1 MWKNKFMRK
10 KISNHKYLL
19 SLYSRVDEFLSDED
33 VALHDL
39 PNIIVFFC
47 TVAEKILKIKLY
59 NQNPMLVFDGS
70 RIKDDNSI
78 SIIALKKEK
87 DIETLRIENIINRFS
102 IVFRGIFTSDELQA
116 LRDLYYIR
124 NCFVHGYKTDD
135 KIDFDTEDILKKM
148 GTVWE
153 KITKQAIILFGK
165 DIIKENK
172 PKKKYSEEEL
182 EKVLTEEVKKKIQ
195 WIKHTFEYF
204 PYEGKNLTSSLSFS
218 DNERCPRCGYYNF
231 SKDRRANEI
240 ESFVFIDEPRSY
252 INNDFADLYKCKKC
266 NLELTQ
272 KEYEIAKKIKGV

>member
-1 MWKNKFMRK
+1 MRK

-33 VALHDL
+33 VAQHDL

-47 TVAEKILKIKLY
+47 TVTEKILKIKLY
-59 NQNPMLVFDGS
+59 NKNPILVFDGS
-70 RIKDDNSI
+70 RVKDDNSI

-102 IVFRGIFTSDELQA
+102 MVFRNIFTSDELQA
-116 LRDLYYIR
+116 LRDLYHIR

-195 WIKHTFEYF
+195 GTKYSFGQY
-204 PYEGKNLTSSLSFS
+204 PYEYQDLISYSTLIGET
-218 DNERCPRCGYYNF
+218 CPRCGSNSF
-231 SKDRRANEI
+231 SKERGEDGL
-240 ESFVFIDEPRSY
+240 EPFMFTGISRLYSGDG
-252 INNDFADLYKCKKC
+252 IVDLYKCKKC
-266 NLELTQ
+266 HLELTQ
-272 KEYEIAKKIKGV
+272 KEYEIAKKIKGVWQE